1 MVLVLLLMAAAAASW
16 WFYSAARASLP
27 QLDGSVRVAISAP
40 ATVIRDAHGVPH
52 ITAANMEDLLFAQGY
67 VTAQDRLWQMD
78 MTRRY
83 VAGELAEVLGP
94 DYVKSDRYQRT
105 LGMRQ
110 VAQRAASAMSDTDR
124 RLLDAYAR
132 GVNGYLDS
140 HRQSLP
146 VEFRVLGYVPRPW
159 SPEDTFLVACTFN
172 EMLNLFLMDDM
183 LARERVMARIPADL
197 AADLFPNTSWRDHP
211 PGQVWHGSPT
221 RDSAPSQSTSPTA
234 IDHRPSTIDNFSPG
248 SNNWVVSGAHTVSG
262 KPLLSNDMHLQHHIP
277 DVWYEVHLTNP
288 ELDVAGVT
296 APGLPL
302 VLVGHNRRIAWGF
315 TNLGPAVT
323 DLYIETFDAHARYQT
338 ADGWRLPEYRHELIH
353 VKGKP
358 DVAVDVTIT
367 RHGPIITS
375 LIPGETRP
383 LALQWTLW
391 DPQLLTG
398 TLQCI
403 REVDEAQNWDQ
414 FRRAASH
421 FGGPGQNIVYADV
434 DGHIG
439 YQATGWI
446 PLRKSGDATKPV
458 PGNVD
463 AFEWTGYLPFD
474 KMPSVLDPASGII
487 GTANGRATPDGYP
500 YLISAEWMPPYRTQ
514 RIYHV
519 LESQKKFAAAD
530 MLALQT
536 DIYSDIDRFF
546 AERFVSAIDH
556 SAKASPRA
564 RQAAGLMRNW
574 DGRITID
581 SVAPSIAV
589 AARRQLQRLL
599 LEPLLGPADENSKVA
614 TGWRQYTWM
623 NSIVWLENVV
633 TQRPQRWLPKDYRSW
648 DDLLAAAVEQ
658 AVTAKN
664 APRDLASWHWGQAHP
679 VYLQHPIFGRVP
691 LLNRWTGPGR
701 QPQSGD
707 GNTVKQVGLGFGP
720 SERLTVDF
728 ADLDAS
734 TLNIVTGQSGNVASP
749 YFMDQWQAWYQGAT
763 FLLPFSP
770 EAVRKARV
778 HELKLEPK

>member
-1 MVLVLLLMAAAAASW
+1 MATTTLAAPRRPARLLLRGLAVVLVLLLMAAAVAAW

-27 QLDGSVRVAISAP
+27 QLDGSVRVAITAP
-40 ATVIRDAHGVPH
+40 VTVIRDAHGVPH
-52 ITAANMEDLLFAQGY
+52 ITSANMEDLLFAQGY

-83 VAGELAEVLGP
+83 VAGELAEILGP

-110 VAQRAASAMSDTDR
+110 VAQRAAATISDTDR

-132 GVNGYLDS
+132 GVNTYIES
-140 HRQSLP
+140 HRSSLP

-159 SPEDTFLVACTFN
+159 SPEDTLLIACMFN

-183 LARERVMARIPADL
+183 LARERVMARIPPGL

-211 PGQVWHGSPT
+211 PGASPDHPPSANTGRKGGPPT
-221 RDSAPSQSTSPTA
+221 RESATPHSSFSPA
-234 IDHRPSTIDNFSPG
+234 IDHRPSAIDAFFPG

-262 KPLLSNDMHLQHHIP
+262 KPLLSNDMHLPHHIP
-277 DVWYEVHLTNP
+277 NVWYEVHLTSGDF
-288 ELDVAGVT
+288 DVAGVT

-323 DLYIETFDAHARYQT
+323 DVYIETFNRNGEYQ
-338 ADGWRLPEYRHELIH
+338 APDGWRPPQRRHELIH

-358 DVAVDVTIT
+358 DVAVDVTVT

-375 LIPGETRP
+375 LIAGEARP
-383 LALQWTLW
+383 LALKWTLW

-403 REVDEAQNWDQ
+403 REVDVAKNWDE

-439 YQATGWI
+439 YQATGWV

-463 AFEWTGYLPFD
+463 AFEWNGYLAFD
-474 KMPSVLDPASGII
+474 QMPSVFDPESGII

-500 YLISAEWMPPYRTQ
+500 YLISTEWMEPYRTD
-514 RIYHV
+514 RIYQFLHAD
-519 LESQKKFAAAD
+519 KKFSAAD

-546 AERFVSAIDH
+546 AERFASAIDH
-556 SAKASPRA
+556 SAQASPRA
-564 RQAAGLMRNW
+564 RQAADLMRKW
-574 DGRITID
+574 DGRLTTD

-614 TGWRQYTWM
+614 TGWRQYTWQ
-623 NSIVWLENVV
+623 NSAVWLENLL
-633 TQRPQRWLPKDYRSW
+633 TTEPQRWLPKSYTSW
-648 DDLLAAAVEQ
+648 DDLLTAAVEQ
-658 AVTAKN
+658 AVTAKSV
-664 APRDLASWHWGQAHP
+664 PRDLAS
-679 VYLQHPIFGRVP
+679 
-691 LLNRWTGPGR
+691 
-701 QPQSGD
+701 
-707 GNTVKQVGLGFGP
+707 
-720 SERLTVDF
+720 
-728 ADLDAS
+728 
-734 TLNIVTGQSGNVASP
+734 
-749 YFMDQWQAWYQGAT
+749 
-763 FLLPFSP
+763 
-770 EAVRKARV
+770 
-778 HELKLEPK
+778 